1 METAFIVIAIIAAVG
16 IIAAIV
22 ITAVS
27 RAKNRRSDTEPEP
40 QIPEEDETPEAD
52 TSPVT
57 FSEDLTVSFDG
68 ITLDYADELENFAT
82 QAAITSAL
90 KPENPSLGAVMPKKS
105 SVKPNK
111 YLEETTVKTDDPAEA
126 SDEVIK
132 TIGAFFS
139 GKYYFDGSMINEMDK
154 LPLEVAMDSE
164 NYHIFSEMDG
174 KDIAIMRLDGKI
186 YLMNPDTM
194 KYTEINSAVKRMMG
208 ISDDTFNFSFNSIKF
223 DPKSPASV
231 TEASYNGSPAV
242 CYTYFNSEHR
252 IEFIAA
258 DGEIKQMALWG
269 SSGDVDTV
277 LQADEFSADIPSEML
292 NFQGYSKTNMISFIS
307 SLM

>member
-1 METAFIVIAIIAAVG
+1 MQPAFIVIAIIAAV
-16 IIAAIV
+16 IIAAV
-22 ITAVS
+22 IISAVS
-27 RAKNRRSDTEPEP
+27 KAKNNRSDTEPEP
-40 QIPEEDETPEAD
+40 EIPEEDEIPEID

-90 KPENPSLGAVMPKKS
+90 KPETPSLGAVTPKKS
-105 SVKPNK
+105 SVKPDK
-111 YLEETTVKTDDPAEA
+111 YLEETTVKTDNPAEA
-126 SDEVIK
+126 SDEAIK

-154 LPLEVAMDSE
+154 LPLEIAMAGE
-164 NYHIFSEMDG
+164 NYHVFSEMDG

-208 ISDDTFNFSFNSIKF
+208 VSEDTFNFSFNSIKF

-231 TEASYNGSPAV
+231 TEAKYNGSPAE
-242 CYTYFNSEHR
+242 CYTYFNDEHR
-252 IEFIAA
+252 IEFIAEG
-258 DGEIKQMALWG
+258 GEIRQMALFN
-269 SSGDVDTV
+269 SSGDADTV

-292 NFQGYSKTNMISFIS
+292 SFQGYSKTNIVSFIS
-307 SLM
+307 SMM